1 MFIHT
6 LLSKTETLTM
16 DKLIRMHEVLVAANY
31 VYKQAAQMYAARYP
45 AEENP
50 PSRQSFRRYLLN

>member
-16 DKLIRMHEVLVAANY
+16 DKLIRMDEVLVAENY
-31 VYKQAAQMYAARYP
+31 VYKQVAQMYAARYP
-45 AEENP
+45 
-50 PSRQSFRRYLLN
+50 QKKIHRRGSLSGGI